1 MGYLVKI
8 QKVERPT
15 NQSFYLSFPS
25 ALAQALNIKKG
36 ECFEWEIETKNLIL
50 LKRCRQ
56 KKPTELNQ
64 DKQKLKDVG
73 KR

>member
-25 ALAQALNIKKG
+25 ALAQAMDIKKG
-36 ECFEWEIETKNLIL
+36 ESFEWIVETKNLIL
-50 LKRCRQ
+50 LKRIKISQ
-56 KKPTELNQ
+56 PF
-64 DKQKLKDVG
+64 KLKSLSKSG
-73 KR
+73 R

>member
-1 MGYLVKI
+1 MGYLVKM

-36 ECFEWEIETKNLIL
+36 ESFEWIVENKNLVL
-50 LKRCRQ
+50 LLRL
-56 KKPTELNQ
+56 KKVPPE
-64 DKQKLKDVG
+64 KLKHLP
-73 KR
+73 